1 MPRSDVGRIDAEHFG
16 IYSLPKVQF
25 ELLTVHHAIS
35 SSFQS
40 CSSHTMPQSSS
51 DGNSAVRPNDVWEEH
66 ARQLIR
72 DLMHASRIRGWKE
85 LSKRLSEIGIN
96 IDSKVLANKVNRG
109 RFQATLVLQVMA
121 ALKATEVRA
130 LWDEF
135 PPCAKESSQKGRD
148 PE

>member
-1 MPRSDVGRIDAEHFG
+1 MQNISVFIA
-16 IYSLPKVQF
+16 LPKVQF
-25 ELLTVHHAIS
+25 DSLTVHHDVS
-35 SSFQS
+35 SPIQLS
-40 CSSHTMPQSSS
+40 SSHTMPHSSS
-51 DGNSAVRPNDVWEEH
+51 DGNSPARPYDIWEEH

-72 DLMHASRIRGWKE
+72 DLMHASRVRGWKE

-148 PE
+148 PD